1 MPLSKIQDIGNQV
14 IPNLGSDRN
23 MLINGKFDV
32 SQRNG
37 TAAVTVTDTNSAYP
51 IDRWTMYNN
60 SGGNMIMQQV
70 TDVPSGEGFTHSAKV
85 SVSSVGNTSSSD
97 HALHIEQKIE
107 VGNMRHLG
115 WGTSSPKTCTLSF
128 YVKSSV
134 TGTYAIHFGNDVDRF
149 YVSSYT
155 INSADTWE
163 KKTITL
169 TGATD
174 GNWNTTTN
182 ARGLEIVWSLLAGSA
197 FTTSSLNQWIS
208 TEDFHG
214 ASHVQWATNSGATW
228 FLAGCQFEIGENPTE
243 FEHEPFERTL
253 DKCRRYAYVMGGD
266 GIYERFAVGHV
277 ESSTQARCL
286 TFYPTTMRAVP
297 TTSKTDPL
305 IVGGN
310 FSPQSITSIS
320 VDYNSKTVGH
330 VQYNVSSGLD
340 TGEACAVIANNNAN
354 ARLTFDAEL

>member
-37 TAAVTVTDTNSAYP
+37 TTAITTTDGNSAYV
-51 IDRWTMYNN
+51 IDRWSMYNN

-134 TGTYAIHFGNDVDRF
+134 TGTYAIHFGSDVDRF

-155 INSADTWE
+155 INSANTWE

-182 ARGLEIVWSLLAGSA
+182 ARGLEIVWSLLAGSN

-228 FLAGCQFEIGENPTE
+228 FLTGVQFEVGETDTE

-253 DKCRRYAYVMGGD
+253 SKCQRYYFQPQFQFSNRY
-266 GIYERFAVGHV
+266 GIWQGQNSNGSNFNH
-277 ESSTQARCL
+277 
-286 TFYPTTMRAVP
+286 TFFLPVSMRAIP
-297 TTSKTDPL
+297 SAITTSSPADSGFDDST
-305 IVGGN
+305 GSTN
-310 FSPQSITSIS
+310 FLSEQTGRVQFTSNSTSATSYYYYTIT
-320 VDYNSKTVGH
+320 
-330 VQYNVSSGLD
+330 
-340 TGEACAVIANNNAN
+340 A
-354 ARLTFDAEL
+354 DAEL

>member
-1 MPLSKIQDIGNQV
+1 MTKAAELANLIGNINAGGGGV
-14 IPNLGSDRN
+14 NRN

-37 TAAVTVTDTNSAYP
+37 TTAITTTDGNSAYV

-70 TDVPSGEGFTHSAKV
+70 TDVPSGEGFTHSTKV

-134 TGTYAIHFGNDVDRF
+134 TGTYAIHFGSDVDRF

-228 FLAGCQFEIGENPTE
+228 FLTGVQFEIGQNPTE
-243 FEHEPFERTL
+243 FEHEPFE
-253 DKCRRYAYVMGGD
+253 
-266 GIYERFAVGHV
+266 
-277 ESSTQARCL
+277 
-286 TFYPTTMRAVP
+286 
-297 TTSKTDPL
+297 
-305 IVGGN
+305 
-310 FSPQSITSIS
+310 
-320 VDYNSKTVGH
+320 
-330 VQYNVSSGLD
+330 
-340 TGEACAVIANNNAN
+340 
-354 ARLTFDAEL
+354 